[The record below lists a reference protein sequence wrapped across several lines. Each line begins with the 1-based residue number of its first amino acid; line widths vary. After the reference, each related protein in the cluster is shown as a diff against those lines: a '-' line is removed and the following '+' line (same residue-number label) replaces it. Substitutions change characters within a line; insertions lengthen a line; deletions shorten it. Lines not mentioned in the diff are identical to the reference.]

1 MQLGT
6 KLARKVN
13 LAVLISLMNQ
23 ESHKR
28 ETQPVFAHRR
38 PAETQFIKPPA

>member
-1 MQLGT
+1 MKLGT

-28 ETQPVFAHRR
+28 ETQPVFALLRILL
-38 PAETQFIKPPA
+38 ESTLE